1 MTFRDVPQWWNQCT
15 DSQTLAGCLGR
26 KALFIYT
33 STISRYQHVFL
44 HTNAF
49 VHVYIYIYIYVY
61 NRIYIYIDFF
71 RNSSRFNPIITILK
85 LHVVSVFQI
94 IAGQAGWN
102 FCKN

>member
-61 NRIYIYIDFF
+61 NRIYIYISIFSEIHPD
-71 RNSSRFNPIITILK
+71 SIL
-85 LHVVSVFQI
+85 LSQF
-94 IAGQAGWN
+94 
-102 FCKN
+102 